1 MEYSFLKHK
10 GMIYRIEKQPF
21 ETHEQ
26 LMDRTWYIAK
36 HINLTDYK
44 KTILDSLLWMYQ
56 KYFKVKY

>member
-1 MEYSFLKHK
+1 MEYSFLRHK
-10 GMIYRIEKQPF
+10 GMIFRIEKQPF

-36 HINLTDYK
+36 NSTVKDYIQK
-44 KTILDSLLWMYQ
+44 SLMWMYE

>member
-1 MEYSFLKHK
+1 MEYSILKYK
-10 GMIYRIEKQPF
+10 GTMHRIEKQPF

-36 HINLTDYK
+36 NMNFKDYK
-44 KTILDSLLWMYQ
+44 KTFLESLQWMYE